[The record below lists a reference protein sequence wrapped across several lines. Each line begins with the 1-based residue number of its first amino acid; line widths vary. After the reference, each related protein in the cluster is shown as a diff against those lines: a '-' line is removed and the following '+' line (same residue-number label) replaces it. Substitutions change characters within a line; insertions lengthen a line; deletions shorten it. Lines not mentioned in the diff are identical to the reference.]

1 VSRTTSAIDGV
12 LMRALTMHG
21 DARGS
26 VTELYQADGDAGIQP
41 LQWHLL
47 VSNAGTLRGMHLHV
61 RHLDYKVVAGG
72 RLALMLMDLRAGSP
86 TDGVAE
92 CHELSGESLMSVLI
106 PPGVAHGVLSHDDT
120 LTMVAS
126 SALYDPADEFE
137 FAWDDPALGVP
148 WPGRPVMLSE
158 RDRNAGSVAGLR
170 AELEQLGPL
179 WAPGDQAATV

>member
-1 VSRTTSAIDGV
+1 VSRTASAIDGV
-12 LMRALTMHG
+12 IKRALTMHG

-26 VTELYQADGDAGIQP
+26 VVELYGADWDAGIQP
-41 LQWHLL
+41 LQWHVL
-47 VSNAGTLRGMHLHV
+47 VSNAGSLRGMHLHM
-61 RHLDYKVVAGG
+61 RHLDYKVVARG

-92 CHELSGESLMSVLI
+92 CHELSGESQTSVLI
-106 PPGVAHGVLSHDDT
+106 PPGVAHGVYSHDDT

-158 RDRNAGSVAGLR
+158 RDRTAGSVAELR
-170 AELEQLGPL
+170 AELERFGPL
-179 WAPGDQAATV
+179 WAPADQPAPV